1 MPVIVDS
8 AGFDKLIT
16 WSNRYKHHKIF
27 DKEIDRETMSI
38 SWHPERRYHFCVL
51 KDKTKNSS
59 KDVRLVILITKKR
72 TIFEWYL

>member
-38 SWHPERRYHFCVL
+38 SWHPERRYHFRVL
-51 KDKTKNSS
+51 KDKTKKQIS
-59 KDVRLVILITKKR
+59 
-72 TIFEWYL
+72 F